1 MGRWLVAFLAMVF
14 PIACLAEEPSQ
25 PDDDPSQWG
34 MVVLARWKERFPATD
49 KLPAGVQFE
58 TIRGLTTGF
67 KPFPSLRWTGPI
79 VYESDQMLVG
89 SPGDER
95 ILVSIRRS
103 PREIYNV
110 VWTPS
115 PGQQEFL
122 KNIPQREGEDELPV
136 LVYHWSFLGN
146 SDRKIART
154 SEIGFEHAGI
164 DTLVRLGRTLK
175 VEDVKPRFRTA
186 TANKSLRTALAVVY
200 ASSGRDQVADEIREL
215 AFPFDRFAKDRAIT
229 AAFLLSHGEPGL
241 AELEG
246 LLQKPECK
254 DQARWPI
261 LAFGQLPAGDPFTI
275 EKTRDTLWKWAHDEV
290 RVRYALSAMQ
300 HHRDPALANYMETRF
315 VSPDTS
321 PQLKRAVVQSVLDWV
336 SSPLAKDRPEWLKAG
351 QNLLGRLRTL
361 EPALVAEVEA
371 AEKQGQ
377 PRNAPT
383 P

>member
-1 MGRWLVAFLAMVF
+1 MELRITALVILAMLV
-14 PIACLAEEPSQ
+14 PCHADDPT
-25 PDDDPSQWG
+25 PVGDDPSQWG
-34 MVVLARWKERFPATD
+34 IVVLARWKERVPATD

-58 TIRGLTTGF
+58 TIRGLNTGF
-67 KPFPSLRWTGPI
+67 TPFPSLRWTGPI
-79 VYESDQMLVG
+79 VYESDQTLTG

-95 ILVSIRRS
+95 ILVSIKRG
-103 PREIYNV
+103 PRDIYNV

-200 ASSGRDQVADEIREL
+200 ASSGQDQVADEIREL
-215 AFPFDRFAKDRAIT
+215 TIPSGRFVKDRAIT

-241 AELEG
+241 AELEA
-246 LLQKPECK
+246 LLQKPEHK

-261 LAFGQLPAGDPFTI
+261 LALGQLPPGDPFTI
-275 EKTRDTLWKWAHDEV
+275 EKTREILWKWAHESG
-290 RVRYALSAMQ
+290 RSRSALSAMQ
-300 HHRDPALANYMETRF
+300 YHKDPTLAGYLDVRF
-315 VSPDTS
+315 FATDTS

-351 QNLLGRLRTL
+351 QNLLERLRTL

>member
-1 MGRWLVAFLAMVF
+1 MGRWIPAFLAMIF
-14 PIACLAEEPSQ
+14 PIACLAEEPMQ
-25 PDDDPSQWG
+25 PGDDPSQWG
-34 MVVLARWKERFPATD
+34 IVVLARWKERLPATD

-79 VYESDQMLVG
+79 VYESDQILTG

-95 ILVSIRRS
+95 ILVRIKRG
-103 PREIYNV
+103 PRDFFDL
-110 VWTPS
+110 VWAPTPA
-115 PGQQEFL
+115 QQEFI
-122 KNIPQREGEDELPV
+122 KNIPLRDGEDELPV
-136 LVYHWSFLGN
+136 LAYHWSFLGN

-164 DTLVRLGRTLK
+164 DALVRLGRTLK
-175 VEDVKPRFRTA
+175 VEDVKSRFRTA
-186 TANKSLRTALAVVY
+186 TSNESLRTALAVVY

-215 AFPFDRFAKDRAIT
+215 AIPSGRFMNDRAIT

-241 AELEG
+241 AELEA
-246 LLQKPECK
+246 LLQKPEHK

-261 LAFGQLPAGDPFTI
+261 LALGQLPPGDPFTI
-275 EKTRDTLWKWAHDEV
+275 EKTREILWKWAHESG
-290 RVRYALSAMQ
+290 RSRSALGAMQ
-300 HHRDPALANYMETRF
+300 YHKDPTLAGYLELRF
-315 VSPDTS
+315 LATDTS

-351 QNLLGRLRTL
+351 QNLQGRLRTL

-371 AEKQGQ
+371 EEKQRR
-377 PRNAPT
+377 PRNVPAP
-383 P
+383 